1 MKQKDIRLNLM
12 IDSDLRD
19 RIKHQSVK
27 EHRPMS
33 KIISE
38 LIEQYLNQVETG
50 E

>member
-1 MKQKDIRLNLM
+1 MEQKDIRMNFLINP
-12 IDSDLRD
+12 DLRQ
-19 RIKHQSVK
+19 RLKHQSVR
-27 EHRPMS
+27 ENRPMS